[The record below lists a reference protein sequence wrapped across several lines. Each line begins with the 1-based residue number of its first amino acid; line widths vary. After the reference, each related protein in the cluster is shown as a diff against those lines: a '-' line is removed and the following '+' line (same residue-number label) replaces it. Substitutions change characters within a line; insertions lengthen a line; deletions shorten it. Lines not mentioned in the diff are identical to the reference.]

1 MTPVKLAGRAIALS
15 AISAVAVI
23 TTASPAAAAPGDR
36 YWFYW
41 AGPLL
46 ALAAIGLVAALGLG
60 YYIRVI
66 RPKYRGR

>member
-1 MTPVKLAGRAIALS
+1 MAPVKLAGRAGAL
-15 AISAVAVI
+15 AAFTALALVVA
-23 TTASPAAAAPGDR
+23 ASPVAAAPGDR

-41 AGPLL
+41 AAPLL